1 MLPCYRINLTY
12 IVITG
17 CLHRPSLICLIHF
30 FKRYHKIKTMETV
43 NQYTDPDTG
52 YMMVP
57 GTQRPDGTWRKPI
70 RVKEGYV
77 PQDEVA
83 VYESKGRSIAK
94 SRDSGYIPGL
104 SIDSAP
110 HTIPGLSSDPS
121 PPVVVGKS
129 KKKKKGSES
138 AASTSVSSITTGLA
152 NVDIS
157 NSSKTGPDSAA
168 TQPTPTDPAKR
179 LRNLK
184 KRLRDIESLEAKMK
198 SGDISSF
205 EPEQK
210 EKVSKKDEVLKEIFA
225 LEMVVS

>member
-77 PQDEVA
+77 PQHEVA
-83 VYESKGRSIAK
+83 VYESKGCSIAK

-129 KKKKKGSES
+129 KKKKKGSGS
-138 AASTSVSSITTGLA
+138 AASTGQYQPGQDASETHLVTLFKSLFLRSCRRYEFLLLIA
-152 NVDIS
+152 
-157 NSSKTGPDSAA
+157 PRA
-168 TQPTPTDPAKR
+168 T
-179 LRNLK
+179 L
-184 KRLRDIESLEAKMK
+184 
-198 SGDISSF
+198 
-205 EPEQK
+205 
-210 EKVSKKDEVLKEIFA
+210 
-225 LEMVVS
+225 

>member
-1 MLPCYRINLTY
+1 
-12 IVITG
+12 
-17 CLHRPSLICLIHF
+17 
-30 FKRYHKIKTMETV
+30 METV

-52 YMMVP
+52 YKMVP

-70 RVKEGYV
+70 RVKEGYM

-83 VYESKGRSIAK
+83 VYESKGRSKAK
-94 SRDSGYIPGL
+94 SRETGYIPGL
-104 SIDSAP
+104 SVDSTP
-110 HTIPGLSSDPS
+110 SIPGLSSDPN

-129 KKKKKGSES
+129 KKKKKGSVS
-138 AASTSVSSITTGLA
+138 ANSSSVSSVTTSLA

-157 NSSKTGPDSAA
+157 NSSKTGAHTENSR
-168 TQPTPTDPAKR
+168 PTATDPAKR

-184 KRLRDIESLEAKMK
+184 KKLRDIESLEAKIK
-198 SGDISSF
+198 SGDITSF

-210 EKVSKKDEVLKEIFA
+210 EKVSKKDEVLNEIFA